1 MKKDSMP
8 LLPPVSF
15 PSQGAKPLSFP
26 LTVYSYENWLMLDK
40 FNLNKRLSLLKSSDK
55 LRGIIANTGWLFAD
69 RILRMGVGLFV
80 GVWVARYLGVQQFGV
95 FNYATAFVALFSTLS
110 TLGLDAIV
118 VRSIVREPEKRAE
131 ILGTAFWLKLFGG
144 VAALVLAVSSII
156 VVRHDDQLTIS
167 LVAILSSVGIFQAF
181 DTIDLWF
188 QSQVQSKYTVIA
200 KNTAFVI
207 TALVKVAL
215 ISFHA
220 PLIAFAWAGLGEV
233 SLGAIG
239 LIISYRVRGYS
250 PWLWPWSSPLAKT
263 LLKESWPLILSG
275 FSIMIYMKIDQIMLG
290 EMIGNKSVG
299 IYSAAARISEVW
311 YFIPMAI
318 ASSVAPSIYAAKEI
332 GEAIYYRRIKQ
343 LLRLLVLISILIAVP
358 MSFISGTLIT
368 TLFGNNYAEAGNI
381 LAIHIWSS
389 IFVFM
394 GLGTSSW
401 FIAEGLTVFSLRR
414 TLIGAITN
422 IVLNFILIP
431 GYGGVGAAIATVISQ
446 AFASFLS
453 NATHPKTRK
462 IFNLQ
467 VKSLIPFS
475 W

>member
-1 MKKDSMP
+1 
-8 LLPPVSF
+8 
-15 PSQGAKPLSFP
+15 
-26 LTVYSYENWLMLDK
+26 
-40 FNLNKRLSLLKSSDK
+40 
-55 LRGIIANTGWLFAD
+55 D

-110 TLGLDAIV
+110 TLGLDSIV

-144 VAALVLAVSSII
+144 VAALLLAVSSII

-220 PLIAFAWAGLGEV
+220 PLIAFAWAALGEV

-250 PWLWPWSSPLAKT
+250 PWLWPWSLPLAKT

-275 FSIMIYMKIDQIMLG
+275 VTIMIYMRIDQIMLG
-290 EMIGNKSVG
+290 QMVG
-299 IYSAAARISEVW
+299 DKAVGLYSAATRISEVW
-311 YFIPMAI
+311 YFIPTVI
-318 ASSVAPSIYAAKEI
+318 ASSVSPAIYAAKEVS
-332 GEAIYYRRIKQ
+332 EALYYQRIKQ
-343 LLRLLVLISILIAVP
+343 LIRMLVLISLVISVP
-358 MSFISGTLIT
+358 MSLMSFKLIT
-368 TLFGNNYAEAGNI
+368 ILFGNGYAEAGKI
-381 LAIHIWSS
+381 LAIHIWASL
-389 IFVFM
+389 FVFM
-394 GLGTSSW
+394 GVATSPW
-401 FIAEGLTVFSLRR
+401 FIAEGLTEFSFHR
-414 TLIGAITN
+414 TLIGAVVN
-422 IVLNFILIP
+422 VVLNFILIP
-431 GYGGVGAAIATVISQ
+431 SCGGIGAAIATVIAYAIA
-446 AFASFLS
+446 AFLANGLNSK
-453 NATHPKTRK
+453 THT
-462 IFNLQ
+462 IFIIQL
-467 VKSLIPFS
+467 KSLILLA
-475 W
+475 

>member
-1 MKKDSMP
+1 MLSKLNFKK
-8 LLPPVSF
+8 
-15 PSQGAKPLSFP
+15 KLSF
-26 LTVYSYENWLMLDK
+26 
-40 FNLNKRLSLLKSSDK
+40 LKSSDK

-80 GVWVARYLGVQQFGV
+80 GVWVARYLGVQQFGI

-144 VAALVLAVSSII
+144 VAALILAVSSII
-156 VVRHDDQLTIS
+156 AVRHDDQLTIS

-275 FSIMIYMKIDQIMLG
+275 LSIMIYMKIDQIMLG
-290 EMIGNKSVG
+290 EMIGDKSVG
-299 IYSAAARISEVW
+299 IYSAAAKISEVW

-318 ASSVAPSIYAAKEI
+318 ASSVAPSIYAAKEV
-332 GEAIYYRRIKQ
+332 GEDIYYRRIKQ

-368 TLFGNNYAEAGNI
+368 TLFGNNYAESGNI

-394 GLGTSSW
+394 GVGTSSW

-422 IVLNFILIP
+422 IVLNLILIP

-462 IFNLQ
+462 IFNIQ